1 MTKKQRYEAVLS
13 YFRQEMPEA
22 DTELEFGSIFQLL
35 VAVVLSAQCTDKRI
49 NQVTPELFRQY
60 PDAKAMAKAEVDEVL
75 EYIKSVSYPNAK
87 AEHLVKMARMLVERR
102 RRGAC
107 RHEPT
112 AGPARCR
119 SQDGQRHPV
128 GSLWQVDHGC
138 RHPRIPCES
147 SSGVGRCQGRQS
159 FEGRTGAGKKYTR
172 GRYSTGTSLVIA
184 ARPLCLYGAP
194 SSLRALWS

>member
-1 MTKKQRYEAVLS
+1 MTKKQRYEIILS

-60 PDAKAMAKAEVDEVL
+60 PSGTLGEAGT
-75 EYIKSVSYPNAK
+75 
-87 AEHLVKMARMLVERR
+87 HARGAPQ

-107 RHEPT
+107 RHESA
-112 AGPARCR
+112 AGLAWRR
-119 SQDGQRHPV
+119 SQDGQCHSV
-128 GSLWQVDHGC
+128 GSLWQVNNGC
-138 RHPRIPCES
+138 RYARLPRES
-147 SSGVGRCQGRQS
+147 SLRTGFCEGRQPT
-159 FEGRTGAGKKYTR
+159 EGGTGTGKKYTR

-184 ARPLCLYGAP
+184 SRTLRLYGTP
-194 SSLRALWS
+194 SSL